1 MIRDTSPGSL
11 LLDVFVYGA
20 LLLVVIVTLYPVLHV
35 ASMAISAGDA
45 VIKRTV
51 TFYPKGFSLRA
62 FELIFSS
69 RNIPIGYRN
78 QVMYAALGTTISL
91 ILTTAMAYP
100 LSKRR
105 LTLRSFYMV
114 LVVVTM
120 FFGGG
125 LIPLY
130 LLVQRLGMLNTIWAV
145 VLPAAVSAYNVII
158 LRTFFQAVPQE
169 MEESA
174 FLDGANDIRILI
186 SIVMPVSKAALATIG
201 LFYLVSHWNSW
212 FYAVIFLRDH
222 DLKPLQVVLRNII
235 LEQGMIAEE
244 LDINESDM
252 QAMRLVASRD
262 NYINYEK
269 LKHATLIAA
278 MLPMLIVYPFIQKYF
293 AKGVMI
299 GSLKA

>member
-11 LLDVFVYGA
+11 LLDLFVYGT

-51 TFYPKGFSLRA
+51 TFYPKGFSMRA

-125 LIPLY
+125 LIPTY
-130 LLVQRLGMLNTIWAV
+130 LLIRGIGLLDDFWVLILPTMTSAFNIIIVRNFLMTIDKS
-145 VLPAAVSAYNVII
+145 L
-158 LRTFFQAVPQE
+158 
-169 MEESA
+169 EESA
-174 FLDGANDIRILI
+174 FLDGASFYQILPKIILPLSKPVMAVIALWAAVQHWNAWFDALIYLPSKDKIVLQLLLRRMLQEVNYFQRALRNFEDITQVRLPSQSARAAVTIL
-186 SIVMPVSKAALATIG
+186 TIG
-201 LFYLVSHWNSW
+201 PIILFYPFLQRYFVKG
-212 FYAVIFLRDH
+212 IF
-222 DLKPLQVVLRNII
+222 V
-235 LEQGMIAEE
+235 
-244 LDINESDM
+244 
-252 QAMRLVASRD
+252 
-262 NYINYEK
+262 
-269 LKHATLIAA
+269 
-278 MLPMLIVYPFIQKYF
+278 
-293 AKGVMI
+293 
-299 GSLKA
+299 GSLKG